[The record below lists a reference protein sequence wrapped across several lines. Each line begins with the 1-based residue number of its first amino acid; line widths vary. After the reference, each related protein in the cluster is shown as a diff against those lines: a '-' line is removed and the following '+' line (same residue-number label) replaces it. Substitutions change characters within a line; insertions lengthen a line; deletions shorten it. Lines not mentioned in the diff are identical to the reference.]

1 MFDSGQ
7 EGIYNAIVYLLNQ
20 SIPQLTQDCE

>member
-7 EGIYNAIVYLLNQ
+7 ESIYNTIIYLLNQ